1 PASRGD
7 GAGWEETEPDGKPSM
22 PNRAELAAF
31 LRRRPHRLHPADV
44 GLPGTGPRRTPGLR
58 RQEVAQLAGISV
70 DYYIRLEQGRGSHP
84 SRQVL
89 GALARA
95 FMLTADERDYLF
107 RTAGELPPHLERPT
121 STPPEAVRHLLDAM
135 DGVPAYV
142 VDAKGDVVAWNRL
155 ARHFVGDL
163 DQAPPERRN
172 LLRWIFG
179 HAAADPAWDDEHTV
193 AFAAAMVADLRAAYG
208 RYSGD
213 PGIEALV
220 DELLAASDRF
230 ADMWSA
236 RGAAAPPD
244 REARRPP
251 GAGAAGVRV
260 PAARRPRHRPAP
272 HRLLRGAGLP
282 DPGGLPPAAGRGAA
296 RDGHRPGL
304 HRRARRHGPGRH
316 KALTLTLSP
325 PR

>member
-236 RGAAAPPD
+236 RAVQRRRPIVKRVDHPELGPLEFECQLLDVPGTGQRLIAYCAAPGSPT
-244 REARRPP
+244 REAFRRLQAEEPP
-251 GAGAAGVRV
+251 GTGTAPACTAAHAATA
-260 PAARRPRHRPAP
+260 PAAIRR
-272 HRLLRGAGLP
+272 
-282 DPGGLPPAAGRGAA
+282 
-296 RDGHRPGL
+296 
-304 HRRARRHGPGRH
+304 
-316 KALTLTLSP
+316 
-325 PR
+325 